1 MGECLAGETPILG
14 IQGAMEWLTPSHDDP
29 AATLRWVR
37 RVELAFV
44 PFAVLV
50 TLLLL
55 ANHSSVWWLCCAGA
69 VLGLLSAATMT
80 PAIRRAEARPPDPLR
95 WIEWRRKAELLT
107 GVTYAAL
114 AGIAVVLGYAFSGLD
129 LALVLAAIFAVSS
142 AAAFAARRR
151 AGSPRR

>member
-1 MGECLAGETPILG
+1 
-14 IQGAMEWLTPSHDDP
+14 MEWLTPAHDDP

-50 TLLLL
+50 AILL
-55 ANHSSVWWLCCAGA
+55 AADDSPVWWLCCGSA

-80 PAIRRAEARPPDPLR
+80 PAIRRAERRQHDPSQWR
-95 WIEWRRKAELLT
+95 EWRRRAELLS
-107 GVTYAAL
+107 GVTFAAM
-114 AGIAVVLGYAFSGLD
+114 AAAAVVLGWIFSGFQ
-129 LALVLAAIFAVSS
+129 LAAILAAVFAISS

>member
-1 MGECLAGETPILG
+1 
-14 IQGAMEWLTPSHDDP
+14 MEWLTPARDDP

-50 TLLLL
+50 TILLL
-55 ANHSSVWWLCCAGA
+55 ANGSPVWWLCCAGA
-69 VLGLLSAATMT
+69 VLGLLTAATMT
-80 PAIRRAEARPPDPLR
+80 PAIRRAEKRPLDPIHWR
-95 WIEWRRKAELLT
+95 EWRRRAELLT

-114 AGIAVVLGYAFSGLD
+114 AGVAVVLGYAFAGGQ
-129 LALVLAAIFAVSS
+129 LALILAAVFALSS
-142 AAAFAARRR
+142 AAAFLGRRR